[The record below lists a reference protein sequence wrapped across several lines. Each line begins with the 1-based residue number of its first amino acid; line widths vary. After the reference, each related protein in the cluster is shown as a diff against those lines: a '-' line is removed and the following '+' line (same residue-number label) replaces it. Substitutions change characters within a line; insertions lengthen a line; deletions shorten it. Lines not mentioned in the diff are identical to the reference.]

1 MDFWFIA
8 FLFAVALLV
17 AVGASLLLVGYVGT
31 LPASFA
37 FGWRNW
43 VPVLAVPIAGP
54 LWFSVRHWQDFS
66 QPGKQLFAGLLL
78 IGAALALLYGAGPHF
93 VDRLAAGV
101 K

>member
-1 MDFWFIA
+1 MDFWFTA
-8 FLFAVALLV
+8 FVFAVAIFF

-43 VPVLAVPIAGP
+43 GPTLLLPVVGPIWFAGT
-54 LWFSVRHWQDFS
+54 HWRDFS
-66 QPGKQLFAGLLL
+66 RPGKQLMIGVLLV
-78 IGAALALLYGAGPHF
+78 AAAVGLLYGFGPHF